1 MKFDVFLKSW
11 QGTQL
16 ENRWQRFLIA
26 VLVLSNLLLAVAAF
40 SRNTVVA
47 IQPPTLSET
56 AEVSRNQAT
65 QPYLKS
71 WGLYL
76 AELMGNVTPGNV
88 SFIRVAIEPLL
99 SPAVYQ
105 QVVDALEIQARQIRE
120 DRVALKFQP
129 RQVEYEYETGHVFVT
144 GYSLVSGPSGDEQR
158 QTRTYEFDIDIEQYR
173 PKLSWMDTY
182 EGQARTKRVREKLTQ
197 EQNRR
202 VNDANQ
208 N

>member
-65 QPYLKS
+65 QPYLES

-120 DRVALKFQP
+120 DRVTLKFQP
-129 RQVEYEYETGHVFVT
+129 RQVEYEYETYHVFVT
-144 GYSLVSGPSGDEQR
+144 YYSLVSDHLEMNSA
-158 QTRTYEFDIDIEQYR
+158 
-173 PKLSWMDTY
+173 KLALMSLTSILSNTVQSSVGWIRMR
-182 EGQARTKRVREKLTQ
+182 GKL
-197 EQNRR
+197 ERS
-202 VNDANQ
+202 VFVKS
-208 N
+208 

>member
-1 MKFDVFLKSW
+1 
-11 QGTQL
+11 
-16 ENRWQRFLIA
+16 
-26 VLVLSNLLLAVAAF
+26 
-40 SRNTVVA
+40 
-47 IQPPTLSET
+47 
-56 AEVSRNQAT
+56 
-65 QPYLKS
+65 
-71 WGLYL
+71 
-76 AELMGNVTPGNV
+76 
-88 SFIRVAIEPLL
+88 
-99 SPAVYQ
+99 
-105 QVVDALEIQARQIRE
+105 VVDALEIQARQIRE
-120 DRVALKFQP
+120 DRVTLKFQP